1 MAAWV
6 PFPVKAWPFFL
17 KGTTMEQQVTR
28 EIAEQDFDRI
38 LKAAR
43 IKWTIYSK
51 IIGRDADVDREI
63 IIDAIEDGRIT
74 VNDEGFPTVYPDT
87 QTEKLKEVKIFR
99 RTTRGDK
106 LAMDRV
112 KDGHNIAK
120 QDAVLAKFLGIAPGM
135 LQLLEDRDYNL
146 IDCLWTIFLGY

>member
-1 MAAWV
+1 
-6 PFPVKAWPFFL
+6 
-17 KGTTMEQQVTR
+17 MENQISR

-38 LKAAR
+38 LRAAR
-43 IKWTIYSK
+43 IKWEIYSMMA
-51 IIGRDADVDREI
+51 GRDGDVDRAI
-63 IIDAIEDGRIT
+63 IIDAIMDGRIT
-74 VNDEGFPTVYPDT
+74 VNDDGFPTVYT
-87 QTEKLKEVKIFR
+87 ESENEKLKEIKIFR
-99 RTTRGDK
+99 RSTRGEK

-120 QDAVLAKFLGIAPGM
+120 QDAVLAKFLGLAPAM